1 MTSSPIAI
9 VGIGARFAKAKNL
22 QEFWERSLAGEH
34 TFEPVP
40 ADRWDHA
47 SFFDAN
53 PRSRDRSYAP
63 TGAWVDEVQTFPAIA
78 LQMPPRRA
86 EVMDPQQR
94 LALEVSLAAIEDSGR
109 SPEELPRNTG
119 VYMGVTAVEYRVLS
133 SGRLMAQMMLAGA
146 FGRPPE
152 DPEVQKALAASVENL
167 VAARPYSAP
176 GVLANMIAA
185 TVTQELRLKGPSF
198 TTDAACASSLVA
210 LDSAMKALRD
220 GSVEV
225 ALAGGVYLCVT
236 PEHHVAF
243 SRIGAISKSGVC
255 RPFDQRADG
264 FVQGDGCGILMLKR
278 LADAERD
285 GDRIY
290 GVIHGIGSNNDGGSA
305 GPMAPVKE
313 GQIEVVEKA
322 WADAK
327 VSPRHLGYIETH
339 GTGTLVGDATEFEG
353 LAAALAEKMAGGR
366 AGLGSSKANFG
377 HTMSAAGVCGVIRA
391 VLAMH
396 HNVVPPMAN
405 FESPKADLP
414 LAESPFF
421 IPKEATPWTDEQKL
435 ACVSSFGFGGTN
447 VHVVLG
453 NLATVP
459 RSDSSIDDRGIASV
473 GAALHGPTDAGAPGV
488 GAALHGPTSA
498 GAHGVGAALR
508 GRPGVET
515 AQAELVLMSAP
526 DETTLRHLAGLTAR
540 AIARDP
546 HATVAGVARAWA
558 KKRRQAHRL
567 AVVAANKEDLVNK
580 LAAFGDGEF
589 PKGTA
594 YGVAPE
600 HAPKVAFLFP
610 GQGAQRVGMIR
621 GIKDRFAP
629 ARRALAEMDLA
640 SAEVMDR
647 PVSHYL
653 YPELSGRVLSAD
665 EALAELTETHITQ
678 PALFAV
684 GHALTEVLRSVG
696 VRPVVVAGHSVGE
709 FTAAA
714 AAGLTS
720 AGDGLK
726 WCARRGQGMQR
737 HIAPGGDKGAMA
749 AWVADRKQAEPH
761 LVAGCVIANANH
773 PRQVV
778 VSGASDAVAAANAK
792 ARAAGI
798 EVTELRVSHAFHSP
812 IFEAMDLSAD
822 ISKIEFLDAR
832 DNGVVVASCIADKS
846 YADPE
851 TAREV
856 FTRHARSPVLWTDA
870 LARCVEA
877 GAELFLQVGA
887 GGPLLSFVRG
897 TLPGAK
903 AISLAGKEDD
913 DGGASLLEGLGQ
925 LFVHG
930 VEVDPTSITG
940 LGPLASVPPVVLPR
954 ERYWIVGDHPV
965 DPVHL
970 VTKGGGKVKADAQA
984 PKPAV
989 KAESREQKPEVK
1001 VETKE
1006 SDPLHDIVYAAV
1018 AKASA
1023 YPRAALKGAMKL
1035 GDDLGFDSMMVA
1047 DLAEELRKN
1056 IPGFVGIPQELLINA
1071 PTIDDI
1077 LAFAKSPA
1085 ATAQKASVDDN
1096 APLSAFSPRWVA
1108 AALQPYGVAS
1118 LDLKTVH
1125 VVGEARAEL
1134 AGLGLAPA
1142 FPQDA
1147 DLIVCVAPSSPP
1159 VSAVLS
1165 GEAAV
1170 VDPAASLIATLDE
1183 AAGGGGAHLLV
1194 LANPNDPWAEALAG
1208 VARSAAREWSDR
1220 VVKVLWS
1227 TEALSADILKSELS
1241 TFDRSVDVLYVDGVR
1256 FVAGTAPLEAASTWE
1271 AKGQLVV
1278 ITGGTRG
1285 IGRKLGERLAASGA
1299 EVVLVGRSA
1308 PDGVLPERVRF
1319 VAADV
1324 TVKESVV
1331 AALADLA
1338 PTTLIHSAGVLADGP
1353 LGTVSAELGRAARVV
1368 KVDGLVHAIQACGPS
1383 LSRVLALGSWAG
1395 RFGNR
1400 AQSHYAAGNAAMAA
1414 VVANLPSRIVGV
1426 TAEFGPWADSDMVR
1440 SIPAAIV
1447 AQMRAEGV
1455 DFVGDEAGLEALV
1468 ADLGRTSSGIVIH
1481 GRSVPAVVRSG
1492 RRQVVLST
1500 ATHPFLKDHAVPSE
1514 KGPVPVFPI
1523 ASAASL
1529 IAETANLGGA
1539 FEVSGLTLFQGV
1551 AVHGASDPLMLECV
1565 VRGEQAEIR
1574 QGDKRILSYQA
1585 KVSAPQSYEVP
1596 PPLSGGEAPTLPLAR
1611 FYGGLTFH
1619 GKLLQGITH
1628 IDGVGEGFV
1637 RGRVKTSAPAQWIV
1651 PHALSGQSQW
1661 AIDPLAFDS
1670 AMQLAAYVAWVRYQ
1684 RAGTPVGFQRFVQL
1698 EPWPMNAEL
1707 IAEARFS
1714 SGDTE
1719 RQESDLVFRDP
1730 GSGKVVAL
1738 AFGVAADMKKVE
1750 HVEDKAE
1757 PEFVAK
1763 AEWTDPSQW
1772 KGYKDLAMRL
1782 HAVSAMG
1789 LKNPYFDVHQG
1800 TARNTSR
1807 IDGREVINYSS
1818 YNYIGLSGDERVIAE
1833 VFDAIKKYGTSV
1845 SASRVASGERPFHR
1859 ELEAALAKAHG
1870 CDDAL
1875 VMAGGHATNVNTIG
1889 HIFNNKD
1896 LILHDELIHDSCL
1909 QGIKLS
1915 GAARRSFKHEDVA
1928 DLERQLKELRRH
1940 YEKVLILV
1948 EGVYSMDGDIT
1959 NLPEYVRLKKQYAC
1973 MLMVDEAHSFGTIG
1987 RRGCG
1992 VGEHFGMDDA
2002 DSPERAKYGLVRSDV
2017 DIWMGT
2023 MSKSLSSMGGWVA
2036 GRKELITYL
2045 RYTTPGFVF
2054 AAGIPPALGQAALS
2068 SLNYMLAEPERVA
2081 RLQHNCKRFY
2091 ELLAERGIDTGPARG
2106 ESPVIP
2112 VITGDSMWALKL
2124 SERLL
2129 DLGVSASSIERG
2141 EKGPGINAKPI
2152 IFPAVAND
2160 AARLR
2165 FFMTSLH
2172 TEEQLVYTADA
2183 IKRTLDQIR
2192 EEAPKKPAK
2201 AAKA

>member
-1 MTSSPIAI
+1 MPSSPIAI

-22 QEFWERSLAGEH
+22 QEFWELSLAGEH

-40 ADRWDHA
+40 ADRWDHS

-53 PRSRDRSYAP
+53 PRSRDKSYAP

-94 LALEVSLAAIEDSGR
+94 LALEVALAAIEDSGR
-109 SPEELPRNTG
+109 QADDLPRNTG

-133 SGRLMAQMMLAGA
+133 SGRLMAQMMVSGA
-146 FGRPPE
+146 FGRAPE
-152 DPEVQKALAASVENL
+152 DPEVQKAIAASVENL

-176 GVLANMIAA
+176 GVLANMVAA
-185 TVTQELRLKGPSF
+185 TVTQELRLRGPSF

-210 LDSAMKALRD
+210 MDSAMKALRD
-220 GSVEV
+220 GSIDV

-264 FVQGDGCGILMLKR
+264 FVQGDGCGILMMKR
-278 LADAERD
+278 LEDAERD

-290 GVIHGIGSNNDGGSA
+290 AVVHGIGSNNDGGSA

-313 GQIEVVEKA
+313 GQIDVVERA
-322 WADAK
+322 WADAG
-327 VSPRHLGYIETH
+327 VEPTALGYVETH
-339 GTGTLVGDATEFEG
+339 GTGTLVGDYTEFEG
-353 LAAALAEKMAGGR
+353 LSAALAAKMGSAR

-391 VLAMH
+391 VLAIH
-396 HNVVPPMAN
+396 HGVVPPMAN
-405 FESPKADLP
+405 FESPKPDLP
-414 LAESPFF
+414 LTGSPFF
-421 IPKEATPWTDEQKL
+421 IPKEATPWTDKARL

-453 NLATVP
+453 NTASIP
-459 RSDSSIDDRGIASV
+459 RDDVGSILPDISKIENLV
-473 GAALHGPTDAGAPGV
+473 NQ
-488 GAALHGPTSA
+488 
-498 GAHGVGAALR
+498 
-508 GRPGVET
+508 
-515 AQAELVLMSAP
+515 AQSELVLMSAP
-526 DETTLRHLAGLTAR
+526 DETTLRYLADLTGR
-540 AIARDP
+540 AVARDP
-546 HATVAGVARAWA
+546 HATLAGLARLWA
-558 KKRRQAHRL
+558 RKRRQAHRL
-567 AVVAANKEDLVNK
+567 AVVASSKDDLVAK
-580 LAAFGDGEF
+580 LAAFGRGEF
-589 PKGTA
+589 PKGVS

-600 HAPKVAFLFP
+600 QAPKVAFLFP

-629 ARRALAEMDLA
+629 AARALAEMDLA

-653 YPELSGRVLSAD
+653 YPETSGRTIGPEA
-665 EALAELTETHITQ
+665 ALAELTETHITQ

-684 GHALTEVLRSVG
+684 GCALTEVLRAVH
-696 VRPVVVAGHSVGE
+696 VLPRVVAGHSVGE

-714 AAGLTS
+714 AAGVTS
-720 AGDGLK
+720 AADGLK

-737 HIAPGGDKGAMA
+737 HIAEGGDKGAMA
-749 AWVADRKQAEPH
+749 AWVSDRKQAESH
-761 LVAGCVIANANH
+761 LVPGCVIANANH

-778 VSGASDAVAAANAK
+778 VSGATEAVAAANAK
-792 ARAAGI
+792 ARAAGV

-822 ISKIEFLDAR
+822 ISKIEFLEGR
-832 DNGVVVASCIADKS
+832 VKVASCIADHA
-846 YADPE
+846 YDDAA
-851 TAREV
+851 TARDV
-856 FTRHARSPVLWTDA
+856 YTRHARSPVLWTDA
-870 LARCVEA
+870 LARCQEA
-877 GAELFLQVGA
+877 GADLFLQVGA

-897 TLPGAK
+897 TLPGVP

-930 VEVDPTSITG
+930 VEVDPTSITAPA
-940 LGPLASVPPVVLPR
+940 PLPSVPPVILPR
-954 ERYWIVGDHPV
+954 ERYWVLGDHPV
-965 DPVHL
+965 DPL
-970 VTKGGGKVKADAQA
+970 QLSTRGGGKVKADQA
-984 PKPAV
+984 PKVAPTARTERIEV
-989 KAESREQKPEVK
+989 KAD
-1001 VETKE
+1001 TKE
-1006 SDPLHDIVYAAV
+1006 VDPLVDIVYAAV

-1023 YPRAALKGAMKL
+1023 YPRAALKGSMKL

-1056 IPGFVGIPQELLINA
+1056 IAGFVGIPQELLINA

-1085 ATAQKASVDDN
+1085 ATAQKVAADDD
-1096 APLSAFSPRWVA
+1096 APLAAFVPRWVTA
-1108 AALQPYGVAS
+1108 PLMDYGVAAVGN
-1118 LDLKTVH
+1118 LKVAIA
-1125 VVGEARAEL
+1125 GEASLAEGLVRAGHSLVTPDQAEL
-1134 AGLGLAPA
+1134 IVFVAGSGA
-1142 FPQDA
+1142 
-1147 DLIVCVAPSSPP
+1147 P

-1165 GEAAV
+1165 GEVSAPDQAK
-1170 VDPAASLIATLDE
+1170 DLIALLD
-1183 AAGGGGAHLLV
+1183 AAAARGGAHVLV
-1194 LANPNDPWAEALAG
+1194 LAKADDPWAEALAG
-1208 VARSAAREWSDR
+1208 VVRSAAREWNDKIL
-1220 VVKVLWS
+1220 KVLWS
-1227 TEALSADILKSELS
+1227 NSPLPTDILISELS
-1241 TFDRSVDVLYVDGVR
+1241 SFDRSVDVLYRDGIR
-1256 FVAGTAPLEAASTWE
+1256 HIAGTAAAPSETTWKAAPGE
-1271 AKGQLVV
+1271 VVV

-1285 IGRKLGERLAASGA
+1285 IGRKLADRLAQDGA

-1308 PDGVLPERVRF
+1308 PEGTLPERVRF

-1324 TVKESVV
+1324 TDK
-1331 AALADLA
+1331 AALMTALA
-1338 PTTLIHSAGVLADGP
+1338 GLGTTTLVHSAGLLADGP
-1353 LGTVSAELGRAARVV
+1353 LGTVDAAVGRAARTV
-1368 KVDGLVHAIQACGPS
+1368 KVDGLVYAIQASGPT
-1383 LSRVLALGSWAG
+1383 LNRVLALGSWAG

-1400 AQSHYAAGNAAMAA
+1400 AQAHYAAANAGMAA
-1414 VVANLPSRIVGV
+1414 IVASLPARIVGV

-1440 SIPAAIV
+1440 SIPAAIA
-1447 AQMRAEGV
+1447 AQMRADGV
-1455 DFVGDEAGLEALV
+1455 DFVGNEAGLAALMQ
-1468 ADLGRTSSGIVIH
+1468 DLGRTSSATVIH
-1481 GRSVPAVVRSG
+1481 GRNVPAVVRTG
-1492 RRQVVLST
+1492 KRVMTLAT

-1523 ASAASL
+1523 ASAASF
-1529 IAETANLGGA
+1529 IAETANVSTP
-1539 FEVSGLTLFQGV
+1539 FEVRDLTLFQGI
-1551 AVHGASDPLMLECV
+1551 AVFGATDPLTLECT
-1565 VRGEQAEIR
+1565 VRGDAAEIR
-1574 QGDKRILSYQA
+1574 QGDKRAPSYKATVCEAQA
-1585 KVSAPQSYEVP
+1585 FDVP
-1596 PPLSGGEAPTLPLAR
+1596 PALHGGEAPSLPLAR

-1619 GKLLQGITH
+1619 GKLLQGITR
-1628 IDGVGEGFV
+1628 IDGVGEGFIH
-1637 RGRVKTSAPAQWIV
+1637 GRVKTSGPSSWII
-1651 PHALSGQSQW
+1651 PHALGGQGRW

-1684 RAGTPVGFQRFVQL
+1684 RAGTPVGFARFVQL
-1698 EPWPMNAEL
+1698 QPWPAPGSEV
-1707 IAEARFS
+1707 IAEARFAA
-1714 SGDTE
+1714 GDSD
-1719 RQESDLVFRDP
+1719 RLESDLVFRDIH
-1730 GSGKVVAL
+1730 SGEVIAL
-1738 AFGVAADMKKVE
+1738 AYGVAADMKKVE
-1750 HVEDKAE
+1750 HAEAAVEPAFE
-1757 PEFVAK
+1757 AK
-1763 AEWTDPSQW
+1763 AEWTDPSRW

-1800 TARNTSR
+1800 TARNTSQ
-1807 IDGREVINYSS
+1807 IDGREVINFSS

-1859 ELEAALAKAHG
+1859 DLEAGLAKAHG

-1896 LILHDELIHDSCL
+1896 LILHDELIHDSCI

-1915 GAARRSFKHEDVA
+1915 GAARRSFKHEDIA

-1959 NLPEYVRLKKQYAC
+1959 NLPEYVRLKKQYAT
-1973 MLMVDEAHSFGTIG
+1973 MLMVDEAHSFGTVG

-1992 VGEHFGMDDA
+1992 VGELFGMDDP
-2002 DSPERAKYGLVRSDV
+2002 DSPERAQYGLVRSDV

-2081 RLQHNCKRFY
+2081 QLKHNCKRFY
-2091 ELLAERGIDTGPARG
+2091 ELLHERGIDTGPARG

-2129 DLGVSASSIERG
+2129 DLGVSSSSIAAG

-2192 EEAPKKPAK
+2192 AEAPKKPAK
-2201 AAKA
+2201 A